1 MAVKDIM
8 SRAGRSIKRSRR
20 AVSVIIATLILIGVV
35 AAMGSFIYWYAV
47 TYAKSTSKITSITI
61 TDAKITKTSSDQVSV
76 MITLKN
82 QGTITVEL
90 LNATI
95 YDNSGPKDLLA
106 LSNTL
111 LSPNDETIDVG
122 GSLTIVY
129 VGNEIDVDIGETYNI
144 VVVTD
149 QGAQQVVVECSAG

>member
-1 MAVKDIM
+1 MKDIM
-8 SRAGRSIKRSRR
+8 GRASRSIKRSRR

-82 QGTITVEL
+82 QGTIAVEL

>member
-82 QGTITVEL
+82 QGTIAVEL

>member
-1 MAVKDIM
+1 
-8 SRAGRSIKRSRR
+8 
-20 AVSVIIATLILIGVV
+20 
-35 AAMGSFIYWYAV
+35 MGSFIYWYAV
-47 TYAKSTSKITSITI
+47 TYARSTSKITSITI
-61 TDAKITKTSSDQVSV
+61 TDAKITKTSSGQVSV

-111 LSPNDETIDVG
+111 LSPNNETIDVG

>member
-8 SRAGRSIKRSRR
+8 GRASRSIKRSRR

-47 TYAKSTSKITSITI
+47 TYARSTSKITSITI
-61 TDAKITKTSSDQVSV
+61 TDAKITKTSSGQVSV

-106 LSNTL
+106 LPNTL
-111 LSPNDETIDVG
+111 LSPNNETIDVG

-129 VGNEIDVDIGETYNI
+129 VGNEINVDVGETYNI

>member
-1 MAVKDIM
+1 MKDIM
-8 SRAGRSIKRSRR
+8 GRASRSIKRSRR

-47 TYAKSTSKITSITI
+47 TYARSTSKITSITI

-82 QGTITVEL
+82 QGTIAVEL

>member
-1 MAVKDIM
+1 MKDIM